1 MKKRVSLSLDSELLD
16 RIDAAAE
23 AVGATRSFAVST
35 LCRRGLGALASEG
48 AADEAVSVLSHS
60 PPPGAL
66 IIEVNLDAPI
76 AHVAIAET
84 IQEAAALARERGMRW
99 AGCGRPHE
107 IAGLTPPIDATAA
120 ICSTVAIASTLA
132 TAPKW
137 QRCPPQ
143 IIRIGMTA

>member
-1 MKKRVSLSLDSELLD
+1 MKKRVSLSLDGELLD

-23 AVGATRSFAVST
+23 AIGATRSWTIGT
-35 LCRRGLGALASEG
+35 LAKRGLGALSCGEG
-48 AADEAVSVLSHS
+48 AADAGQPAP
-60 PPPGAL
+60 PPPGAI
-66 IIEVNLDAPI
+66 IIEISATAPT
-76 AHVAIAET
+76 AHIAIAET
-84 IQEAAALARERGMRW
+84 IQESAALARERGMRW

-143 IIRIGMTA
+143 IVRQGMTA